1 MSNHKTYRIKLTK
14 EEREA
19 FAQVAKGKRG
29 RLKIAAWKVQRANAM
44 LMCDEGDHG
53 PGWTDEKI
61 AEAFGT
67 TTRSLENWRKQA
79 ALQGPLSL
87 LERKQR
93 ATPPTPP
100 ILDGDKEAL
109 LTKIACSTPPDGRSR
124 WTLQMLADEL
134 VALEIVDSISAD
146 TVGRAQKKT
155 TFRLIIGFSRFG
167 LLTFGA
173 GGVVFFRATL
183 PHDDV
188 AMSCGDLAWWRRS
201 KPERKEIF
209 TAENS
214 RMARVGIEGR
224 D

>member
-1 MSNHKTYRIKLTK
+1 MSNRKVYRIKLTT
-14 EEREA
+14 EERDTL
-19 FAQVAKGKRG
+19 AQVAKGKRG

-44 LMCDEGDHG
+44 LKCDESEQG
-53 PGWTDEKI
+53 PAWADEKI

-100 ILDGDKEAL
+100 ILDGEKEAQ
-109 LTKIACSTPPDGRSR
+109 LTKIACSTPPGGRSR

-146 TVGRAQKKT
+146 TVGRVQKKT
-155 TFRLIIGFSRFG
+155 RSSRG
-167 LLTFGA
+167 
-173 GGVVFFRATL
+173 
-183 PHDDV
+183 
-188 AMSCGDLAWWRRS
+188 
-201 KPERKEIF
+201 
-209 TAENS
+209 
-214 RMARVGIEGR
+214 
-224 D
+224 